1 MPSLKRVGLLVIA
14 AAVLSVLVGGW
25 IVVQPVWQAPA
36 VHATT
41 GPTLET
47 KLRQD
52 VYALVTNF
60 GTRGHERPMNLDRTA
75 DFIAAEFSLAGAKE
89 VMRQTWRANGLQY
102 QNVVATLGP
111 DTQEVI
117 VVGAHYDTFKALP
130 GADDNASGVA
140 GILALARELRGI
152 SLKKRVELVAYALE
166 EPPYFRTPQMGSA
179 VHARSLKD
187 SGKQVRFMLSI
198 ECIGVFSDEPN
209 SQDLPFSPMAVVYPT
224 VGNFIALV
232 GHYSEGKAT
241 QRIKRT
247 MQAATSLPVFS
258 INAPAIVAG
267 IDFSDHLNYWNEGFV
282 GMMVTDTAFM
292 RNTNYHTEED
302 TPEKL
307 DYARMAQVVQ
317 AVAAVVK
324 IEANILD

>member
-1 MPSLKRVGLLVIA
+1 
-14 AAVLSVLVGGW
+14 
-25 IVVQPVWQAPA
+25 
-36 VHATT
+36 
-41 GPTLET
+41 
-47 KLRQD
+47 
-52 VYALVTNF
+52 
-60 GTRGHERPMNLDRTA
+60 
-75 DFIAAEFSLAGAKE
+75 
-89 VMRQTWRANGLQY
+89 
-102 QNVVATLGP
+102 
-111 DTQEVI
+111 
-117 VVGAHYDTFKALP
+117 
-130 GADDNASGVA
+130 
-140 GILALARELRGI
+140 
-152 SLKKRVELVAYALE
+152 
-166 EPPYFRTPQMGSA
+166 
-179 VHARSLKD
+179 
-187 SGKQVRFMLSI
+187 MLSI

-209 SQDLPFSPMAVVYPT
+209 SQDLPFAPMAVVYPT

-307 DYARMAQVVQ
+307 DYARMAQVVL

-324 IEANILD
+324 VEANILD